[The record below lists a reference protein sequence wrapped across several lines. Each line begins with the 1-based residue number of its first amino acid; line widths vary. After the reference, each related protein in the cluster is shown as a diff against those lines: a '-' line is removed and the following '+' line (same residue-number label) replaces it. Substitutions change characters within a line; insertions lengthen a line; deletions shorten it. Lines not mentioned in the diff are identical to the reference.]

1 MKKVI
6 PFSRLFVP
14 LSCVSALFIASG
26 IVAVCTRGIN
36 LGLDFEPGLLEEVR
50 IAPTAFDLS
59 YSGGA
64 RVVVQTSK
72 AGVSFIISGAGAEN
86 ETCSFPFAEY
96 ATAKSLAD
104 ALGRAEGVSV
114 TFYAPPDVPANA
126 LFTDASVSTALSASA
141 PYRFHYGEESSSV
154 TAERVREA
162 LAGGGVNA
170 ETKAAGEAGSF
181 QIRAA
186 DTGEAG
192 GNRVL
197 QETIAASLRAAFG
210 EDRVAVTKTDFIGAQ
225 FSRSLALK
233 SLFTVLAS
241 IALIWGYSAIRFK
254 WDFALAA
261 VVAIIHDALIMLTF
275 VAWAQVEFATIILAA
290 VLTVI
295 GYSINATIVVLD
307 RVREDVKTV
316 RADKFTELLDLA
328 QTKMLSRSILTTLT
342 TLLVVL
348 ALFFVTTGSMK
359 DFALTL
365 SVGLVSGAYSSIFI
379 TGSVIAFTRRN
390 WKPTLPAA
398 VPLKPSSLARF
409 PAADVRV

>member
-1 MKKVI
+1 MKKAI

-14 LSCVSALFIASG
+14 LSCVSALLIASG

-64 RVVVQTSK
+64 RATVQTGK
-72 AGVSFIISGAGAEN
+72 AGVSLIISGAGAEN
-86 ETCSFPFAEY
+86 ETRSFPFAEY
-96 ATAKSLAD
+96 ATAKNLAD

-114 TFYAPPDVPANA
+114 TFYAPPDVPASA
-126 LFTDASVSTALSASA
+126 LFTDASVSTALSAA
-141 PYRFHYGEESSSV
+141 PYRFHYGEESSFV

-307 RVREDVKTV
+307 RVRKDVKTV

-328 QTKMLSRSILTTLT
+328 QTEMLSRSILTTLT

-348 ALFFVTTGSMK
+348 ALFFVTTGNMK

-398 VPLKPSSLARF
+398 APLKPSSVARF